1 MSASLFNS
9 LCEVL
14 MRMIELPVI
23 GMLAED
29 QLEKQL
35 AQKKPGTK
43 GVWIQTLGCQM
54 NEHDTE
60 IMIGMLQEIGYSQV
74 STPTE
79 ADLILYN
86 TCSVRENPERK
97 VYGQVHMLRQLKE
110 KNPDLIIGICGC
122 MTQQKAELERMR
134 RELEHVDLIFGT
146 HNIHRLPELLNKV
159 QVTGERVIEVWH
171 EEGDVVEGL
180 PVQREGSL
188 KGYVTIIYGCNEFCT
203 YCIVP
208 YVRGKERSRNPDQ
221 IVAEVRELAAQ
232 GYKEVMLLGQ
242 NVNAY
247 GNDLDLDIDFADLLY
262 RVNEV
267 EGIERIRYTSPH
279 PKHFT
284 DRVITAMQDCEKVCA
299 HVHMPAQSGSDR
311 VLRRMGR
318 RYTRAQY
325 LDLVGRMR
333 AAIPDLAITSDFIV
347 GFPGETEEDFL
358 ETLTLVQEVEYDNS
372 FMFIYSPRIGT
383 PATRLKEQVPEDVKK
398 DRIHR
403 LIAAQSEVSLKRNQA
418 MIGRTVE
425 VLVEGESYKDPERLS
440 GRTQGNKLVVFRAD
454 PSWIGKTVPVRITGA
469 QTWSLAG
476 ELAG

>member
-1 MSASLFNS
+1 
-9 LCEVL
+9 
-14 MRMIELPVI
+14 MIELPVV
-23 GMLAED
+23 GVLEED
-29 QLEKQL
+29 QLDKAL
-35 AQKKPGTK
+35 AQKKPGQK

-60 IMIGMLQEIGYSQV
+60 RMFGMLQQIGYARV
-74 STPTE
+74 ATPVE

-110 KNPDLIIGICGC
+110 RNPELIIGICGC

-134 RELEHVDLIFGT
+134 QELEHVDLIFGT

-159 QVTGERVIEVWH
+159 RVTGERVIEVWH
-171 EEGDVVEGL
+171 EEGDVVEGV
-180 PVQREGSL
+180 PVQREGNL
-188 KGYVTIIYGCNEFCT
+188 KAYVTIIYGCNEFCT

-208 YVRGKERSRNPDQ
+208 YVRGKERSRSPEK
-221 IVAEVRELAAQ
+221 IVEEVRELAAQ

-247 GNDLDLDIDFADLLY
+247 GNDLDQDVDFADLLY
-262 RVNEV
+262 LVNEV
-267 EGIERIRYTSPH
+267 DGIERIRYTSPH

-284 DRVITAMQDCEKVCA
+284 DRVIQAMAECDKVCP

-311 VLRRMGR
+311 VLKRMGR

-325 LDLVGRMR
+325 IDLVQRMR
-333 AAIPDLAITSDFIV
+333 DAIPDLAITSDFIV

-358 ETLTLVQEVEYDNS
+358 ETVSLVQEVQFDSS

-383 PATRLKEQVPEDVKK
+383 PATRLKDQIPEEVQR

-403 LIAAQSEVSLKRNQA
+403 LIAVQSEVSLKKNLEWV
-418 MIGRTVE
+418 GRTVE
-425 VLVEGESYKDPERLS
+425 VLVEGQSQKDPERLS
-440 GRTQGNKLVVFRAD
+440 GRAPSNKLVVFKGD
-454 PSWIGKTVPVRITGA
+454 PSLIGRTVPVRVTEA
-469 QTWSLAG
+469 QTWSLTG
-476 ELAG
+476 EAAM